1 MPKRSPPSELGIAA
15 HQSPAMSGEISSEVA
30 LEALGINTT
39 WLLAQVINF
48 GLLLFLLSRI
58 AYKPVLN
65 MLDTRKRKIQE
76 SLDYAESV
84 KKQAAEQ
91 QKEFDRRLEEAR
103 REAQAA
109 SAVAAQAGEKERE
122 AILAQ
127 AREDARKMIA
137 QAKEQ
142 IEYERKQML
151 AELRHQV
158 VQLSLLAAQKV
169 VSQSLDEPAHRR
181 LINDFLAQTD
191 TLGKN

>member
-1 MPKRSPPSELGIAA
+1 MENLVKLGLN
-15 HQSPAMSGEISSEVA
+15 PA
-30 LEALGINTT
+30 
-39 WLLAQVINF
+39 WLLAQIINF
-48 GLLLFLLSRI
+48 ALLLLILRAV

-65 MLDTRKRKIQE
+65 MLNTRKQKIQE

-91 QKEFDRRLEEAR
+91 QKEFDRKLEEAR
-103 REAQAA
+103 RATQAA
-109 SAVAAQAGEKERE
+109 AAVAAQAGEKERE
-122 AILAQ
+122 AILVQ
-127 AREDARKMIA
+127 AHEDARKMIG

-151 AELRHQV
+151 AELREQV

-169 VSQSLDEPAHRR
+169 VSQSLDDQAHRR

>member
-1 MPKRSPPSELGIAA
+1 MENLVKLGLN
-15 HQSPAMSGEISSEVA
+15 PA
-30 LEALGINTT
+30 
-39 WLLAQVINF
+39 WLLAQIINF
-48 GLLLFLLSRI
+48 ALLLVILRAV

-65 MLDTRKRKIQE
+65 MLNTRKQKIQE

-91 QKEFDRRLEEAR
+91 QKEFDRKLEEAR

-109 SAVAAQAGEKERE
+109 AAVAAQAGEKERE
-122 AILAQ
+122 AILVQ
-127 AREDARKMIA
+127 TREDARKMIE

-151 AELRHQV
+151 AELRQEV
-158 VQLSLLAAQKV
+158 VRLSLLAAQKV
-169 VSQSLDEPAHRR
+169 VSQSLDEQAHHR

-191 TLGKN
+191 ALGKN